1 MKKLLAL
8 GLIALVGACSSA
20 PKETYPYGM
29 TEKEWNELSVKDKA
43 NIRRDFYFYEK
54 GTINFVNPQL
64 EVEGKKETT
73 SVDFGGGT
81 SALAAGRLK
90 DIIDALQDH
99 FLIT

>member
-73 SVDFGGGT
+73 PNVFMQKKTT
-81 SALAAGRLK
+81 SK
-90 DIIDALQDH
+90 PQM
-99 FLIT
+99 ITPQPETEIME

>member
-73 SVDFGGGT
+73 PNVFMQKKTT
-81 SALAAGRLK
+81 SK
-90 DIIDALQDH
+90 PKM
-99 FLIT
+99 ITPQPETEIME